1 MAEFEGVVFLL
12 YNTARRQASAGHS
25 TISNLIPLKQTIILR
40 LLLPDYKSNLS
51 MNNNRLSSAGFHKTI
66 CGSCFLKMES

>member
-40 LLLPDYKSNLS
+40 LLPDYKSNLS
-51 MNNNRLSSAGFHKTI
+51 MNNNRISSGDFQKIFDTFAF
-66 CGSCFLKMES
+66 

>member
-25 TISNLIPLKQTIILR
+25 TISNLIPLKLWDLNDQT
-40 LLLPDYKSNLS
+40 LS
-51 MNNNRLSSAGFHKTI
+51 YVVIVKISHEI
-66 CGSCFLKMES
+66 PV